1 MHQTTVA
8 RNYAEALLALAR
20 KARDVSGWGTMINDV
35 ADAIRRDE
43 RLRHFLE
50 SPRISVEQKNDVL
63 TKALQDRMPRLFV
76 RFLHRV
82 VSNRR
87 QVLIPHIAVE
97 YMALVDEVENRI
109 HANVTVARETSPED
123 EEAISQQLGRFFG
136 KEVVPH
142 VTVNPGILGGV
153 VVRVGDTV
161 IDGSVRRRLNSLRS
175 RLIYGARG

>member
-8 RNYAEALLALAR
+8 RNYAEALLSLAR
-20 KARDVSGWGTMINDV
+20 KAQDVSGWGGLINEV

-50 SPRISVEQKNDVL
+50 SPRISVDQKNDVL
-63 TKALQDRMPRLFV
+63 MKAFQDRMPRLFV
-76 RFLHRV
+76 RFLQRV

-87 QVLIPHIAVE
+87 QVLISHIAVE
-97 YMALVDEVENRI
+97 YMGLVDEIENRI
-109 HANVTVARETSPED
+109 HANVTVAKETSSED
-123 EEAISQQLGRFFG
+123 EEAIARQLGRVFG

-142 VTVNPGILGGV
+142 VTVNPGILGGL

-161 IDGSVRRRLNSLRS
+161 IDGSVRRRLNSLRN
-175 RLIYGARG
+175 RLVYGARA